1 MDIKECI
8 CALREEL
15 LLHADLYN
23 AFYDSILSVLKPKER
38 YFDEDGSY
46 KIDTGRSVHGAEEL
60 AKEILDR
67 IIGEEWECK

>member
-1 MDIKECI
+1 MDIKECV

-15 LLHADLYN
+15 LLHDDLYN
-23 AFYDSILSVLKPKER
+23 AFCDSILSVLKPKER
-38 YFDEDGSY
+38 YFDGDGSF
-46 KIDTGRSVHGAEEL
+46 KIDAEHGAELL